1 MSPAALLLRLSS
13 QVMSALM
20 GGMAIFCLYYAAR
33 IPDDH
38 SLILHLFLDALK
50 WGGAAT
56 AIVYFQGKY
65 LDDK

>member
-1 MSPAALLLRLSS
+1 
-13 QVMSALM
+13 MSALM